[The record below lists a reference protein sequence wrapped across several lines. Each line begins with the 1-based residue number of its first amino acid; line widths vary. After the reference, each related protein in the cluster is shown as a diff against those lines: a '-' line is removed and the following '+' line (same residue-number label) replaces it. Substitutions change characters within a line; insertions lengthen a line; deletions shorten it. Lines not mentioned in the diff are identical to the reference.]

1 MIRIRKLSSIEF
13 QIKTKKGYK
22 KARITNINKIHP
34 RGVYSVNVSIA
45 NELFN
50 KGMVIKAKNKVVLK
64 KKMKIHVNKLIEKHN
79 R

>member
-50 KGMVIKAKNKVVLK
+50 KGMVKKAKKKRK
-64 KKMKIHVNKLIEKHN
+64 KKKNLNFYI
-79 R
+79 